1 MSATT
6 GTRDGVGE
14 VTGAPGTGP
23 GTGRTAGR
31 GRVAGLLAGP
41 LGRNLGLVIALALLC
56 GAGVLTA
63 GGRFASLDNVLTILR
78 LAAVIGVVSVGMTFV
93 IIGGGIDLSVGA
105 IVALSSVWATTL
117 ATQEM
122 AANVHWIVMVIT
134 GLLVGAGCGLVN
146 GVVIAYGRL
155 AAFIATLA
163 MLASARGLAEIIS
176 NRRTQIV
183 QDQGF
188 VDFFSGDVAGI
199 PTLVIIFAL
208 VAIVGWVLLN
218 RTTFGRRTFAVGGN
232 AEAARLAG
240 IRVQRHT
247 VLLYVL
253 SGVACGIAAVMLM
266 ARTTTG
272 SSTHGTL
279 YELDAI
285 AAVVIGGTLLI
296 GGRGTIVGT
305 VLGVLIFTTLGNVF
319 TLNNLSSSAQQ
330 VARGVIIVAAV
341 LLQQRFAGP
350 QNRLRLG
357 RGALSLGRFGPGGP
371 AGAPSGAA
379 AAPGAPAGTAPG
391 AAGGPD
397 AEGAP
402 APGTPRT

>member
-1 MSATT
+1 MSGSTTTATSAL
-6 GTRDGVGE
+6 GGD
-14 VTGAPGTGP
+14 ASPGP
-23 GTGRTAGR
+23 AAASARSGR
-31 GRVAGLLAGP
+31 AGLLAGP
-41 LGRNLGLVIALALLC
+41 VGRNLGLFIALALLC
-56 GAGVLTA
+56 LAGVVTA
-63 GGRFASLDNVLTILR
+63 GDRFAAVDNVLTILR

-117 ATQEM
+117 ATQSM
-122 AANVHWIVMVIT
+122 AANFHWIVMVLTAIV
-134 GLLVGAGCGLVN
+134 VGAGCGLIN

-155 AAFIATLA
+155 VAFIATLA
-163 MLASARGLAEIIS
+163 MLAAARGLAEIIS

-183 QDQGF
+183 QDQSF
-188 VDFFSGDVAGI
+188 VNFFSGDVLGV

-208 VAIVGWVLLN
+208 VAVVGWILLN

-253 SGVACGIAAVMLM
+253 SGVACGIAAVMLV

-285 AAVVIGGTLLI
+285 AAVVIGGTLLL

-319 TLNNLSSSAQQ
+319 TLNNLSSSAQA

-341 LLQQRFAGP
+341 LLQQRFAGG
-350 QNRLRLG
+350 NRLRLT
-357 RGALSLGRFGPGGP
+357 RGGGP
-371 AGAPSGAA
+371 AGALGGGSAT
-379 AAPGAPAGTAPG
+379 PGAPAGARPGQSTDAPVDG
-391 AAGGPD
+391 SS
-397 AEGAP
+397 AP
-402 APGTPRT
+402 TT